1 MTEHLAIERTRD
13 EQIQAAT
20 LLLAGHQDVRGLRQ
34 AVTDWMMEEVL
45 IACEAK
51 EPS

>member
-1 MTEHLAIERTRD
+1 MTRQLAIERAWD

-34 AVTDWMMEEVL
+34 CVTDWVAEEVL
-45 IACEAK
+45 ITLES
-51 EPS
+51 ES